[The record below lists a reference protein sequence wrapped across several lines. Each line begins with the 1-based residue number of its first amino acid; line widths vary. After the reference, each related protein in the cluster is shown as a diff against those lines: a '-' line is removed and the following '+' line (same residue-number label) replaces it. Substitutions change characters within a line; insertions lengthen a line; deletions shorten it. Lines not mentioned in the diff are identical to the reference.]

1 MRCSESSAPVGGSEL
16 EAVRQRIERW
26 RQTHKL
32 RTRIPDD
39 LWASAV
45 DLAKVYGLK
54 GTAQTLRLDTYSL
67 KKRIKAIGHSE
78 SPLAQGKS
86 AFVEL
91 IASRPGALAEC
102 TVELEQAGGAKM
114 RIQLKSGATPDLGA
128 LTRAFLGAKA

>member
-1 MRCSESSAPVGGSEL
+1 MRCSEPSAPVGGSEL

-45 DLAKVYGLK
+45 ELANVYGLN
-54 GTAQTLRLDTYSL
+54 GTARTLRLDTYSL
-67 KKRIKAIGHSE
+67 KKRIEATERSE
-78 SPLAQGKS
+78 LLPAQGKP

-91 IASRPGALAEC
+91 IASRPGALTEC
-102 TVELEQAGGAKM
+102 TVDLDQAGGAKM
-114 RIQLKSGATPDLGA
+114 RIQLKSVATPDLGA
-128 LTRAFLGAKA
+128 LTRAFLGANA